1 MDKRLLYSAVLVA
14 SLSTNYAQAKVEDP
28 VLPDPVQLKLDG
40 TDTVAIKNIL
50 ADKWLT
56 KGNAWG
62 TQASLGDSGLGF
74 AIVPNKGADGQPDG
88 TYTFFD
94 DVVNADT
101 KFGDFTKKMF
111 LIGNDIKNGGN
122 AYVDYASQGIERTY
136 WKVTPDGNKFKF
148 QSNMYPETYAGH
160 NPSDNGLNEKG
171 EATEI
176 ETQFRPALTE
186 DGTNG
191 LEWQAYPY
199 TYFYRL
205 EKLKEEINSAIDEG
219 YDMTEIE
226 AIYNNPDAKYWQL
239 KEASRM
245 ISIIKRNKAMAG
257 ATADS
262 PVSITE
268 YFTDA
273 NCDALG
279 GWTHDCEYDK
289 DGNVGSGGHGT
300 NWQTHSSVYTAP
312 DGYQT
317 EKFIERWVSGN
328 SDPVTNTEVAGAG
341 RLSDGVLSQTL
352 HKLPA
357 GGYKVTCYA
366 MATQQSK
373 GDDYKVEGVSVFAD
387 TKSTPNSQTV
397 ATLGGV
403 PQKYEF
409 LLDVKE
415 GEDLTIGF
423 KLENCTANWVF
434 VDNFQIEYC
443 GPSFKAMNLYD
454 VQQAATELGNKLDAA
469 ACPDYLDIASKLVDK
484 ANNMTLDTDDEAISN
499 MKTQLA
505 EIQAKINKSLDLYL
519 ELDALDKEIGEF
531 IGSLDIDALKP
542 EAQKKVNELDDLD
555 NDCGYDVNESAAD
568 LAATT
573 HTLNNE
579 QLTQYIADLKIK
591 LEEARKAVIQKG
603 DDITW
608 KIVNPSFDTGT
619 SEGWTGKVTVS
630 KDYKNCEAYQ
640 STFDLYQDITNIPDG
655 VYELSV
661 LAFQRVANND
671 VASVAHDNGT
681 EDITAVIYANDLETP
696 FTSPYTYG
704 MKEPAVTTGS
714 TPDYKYNLNGEDVYI
729 PNSMQGMAAAITEN
743 PNAYTVTVPMLVEG
757 GTLRIGVREKRRPT
771 NGTWG
776 DWAIW
781 DNFRLKYLGNDAEA
795 YKEVTTPL
803 IAKAD
808 ALLESKMNADVRA
821 ALVKANDALK
831 ANGTSEGIHA
841 LSAAIEVANTSI
853 EAYKPLKEAIDNAQT
868 RYEENEATSETSD
881 AAKGLY
887 TAAVNTAQG
896 IYDNGTVADAE
907 IPAAIKALNS
917 GVTKYVINDIIA
929 NASVDKPA
937 DITKVIANSD
947 FATKSSTGWDVID
960 GKMGFQTDV
969 EAGEFYNCTFNL
981 QQTLVG
987 LPAGMYRLTTQAFY
1001 RYGNNPSAKVD
1012 DSDQLKYDVNE
1023 NAYLYFSDKEIPTED
1038 GKTVAT
1044 ELPESKQAIKTI
1056 TAYQVAE
1063 DNLNNGAGL
1072 SSTSGLKEM
1081 ETGTGIYI
1089 PDNMVTAQA
1098 FFNHSGDA
1106 YVSEPLN
1113 FNYYGN
1119 SDFRIGLIKNV
1130 KNDATSG
1137 DWTIVKNFKLYYLG
1151 EDPTGISEIVTDA
1164 NAVATKIY
1172 NASGMQIGK
1181 LQKGINIIETV
1192 MKDGSKKV
1200 KKVVVK

>member
-14 SLSTNYAQAKVEDP
+14 SLSTNYAQAQVNDP

-40 TDTVAIKNIL
+40 TDTVAIKNVL
-50 ADKWLT
+50 TGKWLT

-74 AIVPNKGADGQPDG
+74 AIVPNKGDDGQPDG

-94 DVVNADT
+94 DKET
-101 KFGDFTKKMF
+101 KFGDFNKKLF
-111 LIGNDIKNGGN
+111 LIGNNIDNGGN
-122 AYVDYASQGIERTY
+122 AYVDYNNQGIERTY

-160 NPSDNGLNEKG
+160 NPNDNGFNEKG
-171 EATEI
+171 EATEV

-186 DGTNG
+186 DGING

-205 EKLKEEINSAIDEG
+205 EKLKDQINSAIDEG
-219 YDMTEIE
+219 LDLTAVE
-226 AIYNNPDAKYWQL
+226 AIYNNPNAAYWQL

-245 ISIIKRNKAMAG
+245 INDIRRNKAMAE
-257 ATADS
+257 ATAES
-262 PVSITE
+262 PVNITE
-268 YFTDA
+268 YAPDA
-273 NCDALG
+273 NCDALT
-279 GWTHDCEYDK
+279 GWTHDCIYD
-289 DGNVGSGGHGT
+289 DTGDVGHGGHGT
-300 NWQTHSSVYTAP
+300 NWQTNSHAYTAP

-317 EKFIERWVSGN
+317 EKFIERWVHGN
-328 SDPVTNTEVAGAG
+328 SDPVTGTEEVAGAG

-366 MATQQSK
+366 MATQQTK
-373 GDDYKVEGVSVFAD
+373 GDDFKVEGVSVFAD
-387 TKSTPNSQTV
+387 TKSTPNSQVV
-397 ATLGGV
+397 ATKAGV

-409 LLDVKE
+409 LLDIKE

-423 KLENCTANWVF
+423 KLDKCTANWVF

-443 GPSFKAMNLYD
+443 GPSFKAMNLND
-454 VQQAATELGNKLDAA
+454 VQKAAEDLDAKLA
-469 ACPDYLDIASKLVDK
+469 GINACPTYTEKAAEFIESARAMTVDGTSDEDINVMKKNLADIA
-484 ANNMTLDTDDEAISN
+484 
-499 MKTQLA
+499 
-505 EIQAKINKSLDLYL
+505 AKIEKSSALYAEL
-519 ELDALDKEIGEF
+519 ETLNGTIQEFLALGPAGDEFDAFMELYEDCGNEDHEGVDALM
-531 IGSLDIDALKP
+531 STWS
-542 EAQKKVNELDDLD
+542 LD
-555 NDCGYDVNESAAD
+555 NDA
-568 LAATT
+568 
-573 HTLNNE
+573 
-579 QLTQYIADLKIK
+579 LTKYMADLKVL
-591 LEEARKAVIQKG
+591 LEAAQNASIMPG
-603 DDITW
+603 DDITR

-619 SEGWTGKVTVS
+619 SEGWTGNVTVS
-630 KDYKNCEAYQ
+630 KDYKNCEAYEK
-640 STFDLYQDITNIPDG
+640 TFDLYQDITNIPEG

-661 LAFQRVANND
+661 LAFQRVGTNEE
-671 VASVAHDNGT
+671 ASAAHDNGT
-681 EDITAVIYANDLETP
+681 ENITAVIYANDLETP

-704 MKEPAVTTGS
+704 MKEPSGGNPA
-714 TPDYKYNLNGEDVYI
+714 DYKYNLNGEDVYI
-729 PNSMQGMAAAITEN
+729 PNSMQGMAAAIAEN
-743 PNAYTVTVPMLVEG
+743 PKAYTVTVPMLVEG
-757 GTLRIGVREKRRPT
+757 GTLRIGVRAKKRPS
-771 NGTWG
+771 NSH

-781 DNFRLKYLGNDAEA
+781 DNFRLKYLGSKGDALGA
-795 YKEVTTPL
+795 VTTPL

-808 ALLESKMNADVRA
+808 GLLASKMNAEVRTQLEA
-821 ALVKANDALK
+821 AKTALETE
-831 ANGTSEGIHA
+831 ATVPGIHA
-841 LSAAIEVANTSI
+841 LSAAIEAANTSI
-853 EAYKPLKEAIDNAQT
+853 EAYKPLQTAIETAQT
-868 RYEENEATSETSD
+868 RYDENESSSTTSD

-887 TAAVNTAQG
+887 NAAKTTAEN
-896 IYDNGTVADAE
+896 IYNNGTAADAE
-907 IPAAIKALNS
+907 IPAAIKALNE
-917 GVTKYVINDIIA
+917 GVTKYVIHDVIA
-929 NASVDKPA
+929 DASETTPA

-947 FATKSSTGWDVID
+947 FATMSSTGWDVKD
-960 GKMGFQTDV
+960 GTMAFQSNNNV

-1001 RYGNNPSAKVD
+1001 RNGNNPSAKVD

-1023 NAYLYFSDKEIPTED
+1023 NAYLYFSDKEIPTEE

-1044 ELPESKQAIKTI
+1044 VLPENKQAIKTI
-1056 TAYQVAE
+1056 TAHKIAE
-1063 DNLNNGAGL
+1063 DDWNSVGL
-1072 SSTSGLKEM
+1072 SDNGGLKKM
-1081 ETGTGIYI
+1081 DDGMYI
-1089 PDNMVTAQA
+1089 PDNMITAQA
-1098 FFNHSGDA
+1098 FFRSDA
-1106 YVSEPLN
+1106 GSAYDSEPLN
-1113 FNYYGN
+1113 FNYDGN

-1130 KNDATSG
+1130 KNETTSG

-1151 EDPTGISEIVTDA
+1151 VDPTGISEIVTDA